1 MHNSNLCFIF
11 VLVIKRVEDMYK
23 ELYGYG
29 ITIALIVLA
38 VISIKF
44 MWIGVP
50 IIALTTY
57 AIGRFVGKYLTEPQV
72 VEKVVEKIVEV
83 PVKNVKKK
91 SKKTE

>member
-1 MHNSNLCFIF
+1 
-11 VLVIKRVEDMYK
+11 MYK

-29 ITIALIVLA
+29 ITIALIILA

-44 MWIGVP
+44 VWIGVP

-57 AIGRFVGKYLTEPQV
+57 GIGTFVGKYLTKPTI
-72 VEKVVEKIVEV
+72 VEKVVERIVEV
-83 PVKNVKKK
+83 PVKSVKKK